1 MELVKETRLCQ
12 VTACGQPMPTGDNS
26 TACPDCWAS
35 FDRTVGDIPALVVEL
50 ETTLSRQTSSGQA
63 NGPRSTE
70 TPLPY
75 STAASD
81 ALRLLQT
88 TLWPWAREGLDA
100 HPTLKARSRFAR
112 ETNTLVGTAI
122 TDMAALLLH
131 LRGWLATHPDGY
143 QAIDEV
149 AYACAQGRQA
159 IDRAPDRTYAGTC
172 DTDGCAEELYAVDGR
187 ATVVCQ
193 VCSTERD
200 VAAWRYARLADA
212 ADQLL
217 TLSEM
222 TRAVA
227 ETGDETVS
235 RKRLEGWVRR
245 GRLLRSGNV
254 GATATYRVGDVLDI
268 LDDERRRCVS

>member
-1 MELVKETRLCQ
+1 MELVKDTRLCQ
-12 VTACGQPMPTGDNS
+12 VTACRQPMPTGDNS
-26 TACPDCWAS
+26 TACPDCWGS
-35 FDRTVGDIPALVVEL
+35 FNRTVGDIPALVAEL
-50 ETTLSRQTSSGQA
+50 ETTLSRQTAMA
-63 NGPRSTE
+63 NRGGPRSTE

-81 ALRLLQT
+81 ALRLLYA
-88 TLWPWAREGLDA
+88 TLWPWVREGLAA
-100 HPTLKARSRFAR
+100 HPQ
-112 ETNTLVGTAI
+112 LVLQGSGTVG
-122 TDMAALLLH
+122 MAHALLS
-131 LRGWLATHPDGY
+131 LRGWLVTQPDGW

-187 ATVVCQ
+187 ATVVCA

-200 VAAWRYARLADA
+200 VAAWRYARLEDA

-235 RKRLEGWVRR
+235 RKRLEKWVER
-245 GRLLRSGNV
+245 GRLIRSGNQ
-254 GATATYRVGDVLDI
+254 GAVATYRVGDVLD
-268 LDDERRRCVS
+268 LLVDARRRGA